1 MTSFEQLDMH
11 SPNLVDAN
19 IEKLASLFPSCVT
32 EAQDEHG
39 KLKKAIDFDLLSQEL
54 SHVLVEGDQERY
66 RLDWPGKKEAILT
79 ANAPIAKTLRPCREA
94 SVNFDATQ
102 NLFIEGDN
110 LDALKLL
117 QENYLGKV
125 KMIYID
131 PPYNTGNDFIYND
144 DFAEN
149 TEEFFKKSH
158 QVDEEGNRLVANTES
173 NGRFHSDWLSM
184 MYSRL
189 KLARNLLQDN
199 GVIFISIDNNEQYN
213 LLKICNEIFG
223 ERNYVSTLAV
233 QLNPR
238 GRNLDRFVATTH
250 ESLIIFAKNFENP
263 KSLNGLSKEGRMVDE
278 YDREDCIRGKYRL
291 LGLRNRNQAFNP
303 VTRPNLYYPLYV
315 NPEARTV
322 SLEKNKY
329 FTDIVFPDTPDGIK
343 TCWTWGKDKINV
355 ENDLLC
361 AEKIGNEWRIYRK
374 DYLIKLNGEVAKTL
388 PKSIWIDSEI
398 NNDYGKKS
406 IKSLFEKNV
415 MDFPKSPEYIK
426 KILMLGMDEKDTIL
440 DFFAGSSTTAHAVME
455 LNAADYGSRK
465 FIMVQ
470 LPEDTDEKSEAF
482 KVGYKTIAEISK
494 ERIRRAGKKI
504 LEENAGKEG
513 IEKLDTGFRVL
524 KVDSTNMKD
533 IYYSPDALSKADLLE
548 QVTNV
553 KEGRTAEDLLFQVM
567 LDWGLELSL
576 SIEVKQILDQTVYFV
591 DGNSLV
597 ACFDELSLELVNQ
610 IAKEYPLRFVSVEH
624 AIAYDHDKTNIRER
638 FKQLSPETD
647 VKFL

>member
-1 MTSFEQLDMH
+1 MH

-19 IEKLASLFPSCVT
+19 IEKLASLFPNCVT